1 MNMLIFDNRTESYT
15 IMKNRMAS
23 MSKQK
28 VNLLVCMVMLWA
40 AGSSAN
46 AGNTAD
52 GALLVAGLTEQ
63 VKGWFGSDDS
73 AKSTAKR
80 KALYKE
86 WVLPDVAPS
95 PKNNRME
102 AKKAELGKM
111 LFFDPRL
118 SGDGKMSCATCHN
131 PQYGWSDGFPTARGD
146 KNKVLARA
154 TPTVINVGFNK
165 ILMWDGREATL
176 EDQAMGPILNPEEM
190 NNTVKKM
197 LRTLKGIPEYVRVFK
212 EAFSGLPPTEG
223 AYRRAMAMYQR
234 TIVAN
239 DSRFDHWVSGKA
251 DEMSAE
257 EKEGFQVFTDPE
269 RGNCAVCHRPPNFTD
284 DGFHNIGLASFG
296 KKDPDLGRFNEKPV
310 RITKGAF
317 KTPPLRNIT
326 QTAPYFHDGSAQTL
340 RDVVEHYASGGA
352 VRTNLSPNLK
362 RLNLSTQEKAALVKF
377 LQSLT
382 SELDPDLFKVR
393 LPR

>member
-1 MNMLIFDNRTESYT
+1 
-15 IMKNRMAS
+15 
-23 MSKQK
+23 
-28 VNLLVCMVMLWA
+28 MLWA
-40 AGSSAN
+40 VVSIASAN
-46 AGNTAD
+46 DSTN
-52 GALLVAGLTEQ
+52 GAIVVAGLTDQ
-63 VKGWFGSDDS
+63 VKGWFSSNSSSG
-73 AKSTAKR
+73 AKSRR
-80 KALYKE
+80 KAIYKE

-95 PKNNRME
+95 PKNNPLE
-102 AKKAELGKM
+102 TKKAELGKM

-131 PQYGWSDGFPTARGD
+131 PQYGWSDGFPTGRGH
-146 KNKVLARA
+146 KNMVLGRA

-176 EDQAMGPILNPEEM
+176 EEQAMGPILNPEEM

-197 LRTLKGIPEYVRVFK
+197 LKTLRGIPEYVRVFK

-239 DSRFDHWVSGKA
+239 NSRFDRWVSGKS
-251 DEMSAE
+251 DEMSDI
-257 EKEGFQVFTDPE
+257 EKEGFNVFVDPE
-269 RGNCAVCHRPPNFTD
+269 RGNCSVCHRPPNFTD
-284 DGFHNIGLASFG
+284 NGFHNIGLKSFG
-296 KKDPDLGRFNEKPV
+296 RKNPDLGRFIQKPV

-317 KTPPLRNIT
+317 KTPTLRNVT
-326 QTAPYFHDGSAQTL
+326 ETAPYFHDGSAQTL
-340 RDVVEHYASGGA
+340 RDVVEHYASGGV

-362 RLNLSTQEKAALVKF
+362 SLNLSEQEKTALVKF

-382 SELDPDLFKVR
+382 SELDPNLFKVR

>member
-1 MNMLIFDNRTESYT
+1 
-15 IMKNRMAS
+15 
-23 MSKQK
+23 MSKHK
-28 VNLLVCMVMLWA
+28 VTLLVCMVMLWTVE
-40 AGSSAN
+40 SSAS
-46 AGNTAD
+46 AD
-52 GALLVAGLTEQ
+52 NSEKGTFLVASLADD
-63 VKGWFGSDDS
+63 VRGWFGGGDEPTSK
-73 AKSTAKR
+73 AKH

-131 PQYGWSDGFPTARGD
+131 PQYGWSDGFPTGRGH
-146 KNKVLARA
+146 KNMVLARA

-165 ILMWDGREATL
+165 ILMWDGRESTL
-176 EDQAMGPILNPEEM
+176 EEQAMGPILNPEEM

-239 DSRFDHWVSGKA
+239 DSRFDRWVSGKT

-257 EKEGFQVFTDPE
+257 EKEGFKIFTDPE

-284 DGFHNIGLASFG
+284 NGFHNIGLASFG
-296 KKDPDLGRFNEKPV
+296 KKNPDLGRFNQKPV

-326 QTAPYFHDGSAQTL
+326 ETSPYFHDGSAQTL
-340 RDVVEHYASGGA
+340 RDVVEHYAAGGA

-362 RLNLSTQEKAALVKF
+362 SLSLSSQEKAALVKF
-377 LQSLT
+377 LESLT
-382 SELDPDLFKVR
+382 SEIDPDLYKVR